1 MNKVGVIPSSQNKR
15 KMRPALSEHCRKTV
29 VILSYTQSVQ
39 KTSPHAVLK
48 KSSTHAGFCVV
59 DVGGLTGVV
68 PTPPACGKPP
78 RCSSLKI

>member
-1 MNKVGVIPSSQNKR
+1 
-15 KMRPALSEHCRKTV
+15 MRTALSEHCRKTV
-29 VILSYTQSVQ
+29 VILSYTQIY
-39 KTSPHAVLK
+39 KKINPHAVLK

-78 RCSSLKI
+78 RRSSLKI